1 MPALVVLLAAI
12 AALASYRVLEE
23 WTGRNWIPA
32 GCRAAGWG
40 AVALL
45 LVNASCP
52 VVLPSTRPVVLLDAS
67 LSMQAAGGRWSE
79 ALALARAA
87 GDVRFIGVPPGDT
100 TPSGGRSR
108 VAAAIT
114 GARSAGR
121 PVIVVTDGEVEDV
134 EDIPPGV
141 LEGATVRL
149 LPRRDVAVV
158 AITRI
163 EAVTRLTAADS
174 LAIDVEARSMGS
186 TGGARALELE
196 AREGDRVWL
205 RGRVELDAAG
215 RGHVVL
221 RGPLPR
227 VAAGTHVLSIALA
240 GVHDS
245 EPRDDARLLVVSI
258 VPTPG
263 VVLLASPPTWESR
276 FLFEA
281 LRDVAALPVRGYLET
296 EPGRWRRAGDLHAVP
311 VAEVADAAR
320 RADLVVTLGDPG
332 EVARRNRGRG
342 VWSWPAGPTRTGAA
356 GDWYV
361 SVGPGTPISGAFA
374 GLSVDS
380 FPPATAL
387 VELAP
392 TPRDWIGFTV
402 QAGRRG
408 AVRPAM
414 IGRDSAGER
423 RVVTG
428 IDGLWRWGFRGGS
441 SEQGYRGL
449 VAATVSWLLGG
460 VDSAAGR
467 ARLRREVV
475 QRGRPAVF
483 EWSGPG
489 PAVPIAVELSGA
501 DQVRRDTLVF
511 DGSGRAEVLL
521 PPGVWRYRLN
531 GGGEGTVAVESYS
544 DEWLPAPRTLAARE
558 ASAPVAPGR
567 RPVRDWIWLFGIA
580 AFGFAGEWFARRRL
594 GLR

>member
-52 VVLPSTRPVVLLDAS
+52 VVLPSTRPAVLLDAS

-87 GDVRFIGVPPGDT
+87 GDVRFVGVAPGDT
-100 TPSGGRSR
+100 TASGGRSR
-108 VAAAIT
+108 IGAAIT

-121 PVIVVTDGEVEDV
+121 PVIVVTDGEVEDG
-134 EDIPPGV
+134 EDIPPAV
-141 LEGATVRL
+141 LAGATVRL
-149 LPRRDVAVV
+149 LPRRDVADV

-163 EAVTRLTAADS
+163 EAATRLTASDS
-174 LAIDVEARSMGS
+174 LTIDVEAQSFGRP
-186 TGGARALELE
+186 GARSLDLE

-205 RGRVELDAAG
+205 RGPVELDAAG
-215 RGHVVL
+215 RGHSVL

-227 VAAGTHVLSIALA
+227 VAAGTHVLTIALA
-240 GVHDS
+240 GAHDS

-263 VVLLASPPTWESR
+263 VVLLASPPSWESR

-296 EPGRWRRAGDLHAVP
+296 ESGHWRRAGDLHAVP
-311 VAEVADAAR
+311 VVEVTDAAR
-320 RADLVVTLGDPG
+320 RADLVVALGDPVA
-332 EVARRNRGRG
+332 VARRIRARG

-361 SVGPGTPISGAFA
+361 SVGAGTPIGGAFT

-380 FPPATAL
+380 FPPATTL

-414 IGRDSAGER
+414 LGRDSAGQR

-428 IDGLWRWGFRGGS
+428 IDGLWRWAFRGGS

-460 VDSAAGR
+460 ADSAAGR
-467 ARLRREVV
+467 ARLLREVV

-489 PAVPIAVELSGA
+489 PATPIAVEFSGSG
-501 DQVRRDTLVF
+501 QLRRDTLGF
-511 DGSGRAEVLL
+511 DGAGRAEVLL
-521 PPGVWRYRLN
+521 PPGIWRYRLS
-531 GGGEGTVAVESYS
+531 GGGEGTLAVESYS
-544 DEWLPAPRTLAARE
+544 DEWLPASRTLAARE
-558 ASAPVAPGR
+558 ASAQVAPGR
-567 RPVRDWIWLFGIA
+567 KPVRDWLWLFGIA
-580 AFGFAGEWFARRRL
+580 AIGFAGEWFARRRL